1 MQRKYAKDGLVAV
14 SVSLDDPDDKDA
26 PERIINFLK
35 AKGATFTNLRL
46 DEPSEQWQQQLD
58 IALPPAAFVF
68 DRDGRIAHKFEGQ
81 KQVKYEE
88 NIEPLVK
95 ELLKK

>member
-14 SVSLDDPDDKDA
+14 SVSLDDPKDPDA
-26 PERIINFLK
+26 PERVMTFLK
-35 AKGATFTNLRL
+35 SKGAAFTNLRV
-46 DEPSEQWQQQLD
+46 DGPPDPWEDQVKID
-58 IALPPAAFVF
+58 GPPAVFVF

-88 NIEPLVK
+88 NIEPVVK
-95 ELLKK
+95 DLLKK